1 MHQRRQLLFGFS
13 SLFFIVAEM
22 NFEDDQDLKL
32 QVIANWVG
40 GWRAEKSENISKYT
54 EAKTSMVSI
63 HQREDVVENSDKF

>member
-22 NFEDDQDLKL
+22 NFEDDQYLKL
-32 QVIANWVG
+32 QVTAKVG
-40 GWRAEKSENISKYT
+40 GRKKSENVKYP

-63 HQREDVVENSDKF
+63 CQINQSRGRCD